1 MLERSSESQIKRK
14 QQKFDAQTTQ
24 AGEKCAQA
32 SQKAQK
38 KCWKDAP
45 KLRESDKKLMHK

>member
-1 MLERSSESQIKRK
+1 MLERSSKSQIKKKR
-14 QQKFDAQTTQ
+14 QKFDAQMIQ

-38 KCWKDAP
+38 KC
-45 KLRESDKKLMHK
+45 

>member
-32 SQKAQK
+32 SQKCEK
-38 KCWKDAP
+38 NVRK
-45 KLRESDKKLMHK
+45 KLRVPS